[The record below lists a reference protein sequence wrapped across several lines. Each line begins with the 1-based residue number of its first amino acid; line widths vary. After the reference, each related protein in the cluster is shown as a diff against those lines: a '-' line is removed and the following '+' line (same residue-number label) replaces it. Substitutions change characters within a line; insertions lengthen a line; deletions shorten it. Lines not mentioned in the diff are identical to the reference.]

1 MFAVSLYSTLMA
13 RENTVTIV
21 GRKSGVNTIVNT
33 TTAAKMNMTLLY
45 LILKLK
51 RSQKGQTFYDHRRS
65 RKGSRKR
72 RAYLWKVRC
81 EIRPLLGGDDIW
93 LVLDFMITNLKHS
106 EECTTVVFFVVELVV
121 VNQEPHLLIFIRSM
135 EVK

>member
-1 MFAVSLYSTLMA
+1 MFAASLYSTLMA

-51 RSQKGQTFYDHRRS
+51 RKPEGTD
-65 RKGSRKR
+65 
-72 RAYLWKVRC
+72 
-81 EIRPLLGGDDIW
+81 LL
-93 LVLDFMITNLKHS
+93 
-106 EECTTVVFFVVELVV
+106 
-121 VNQEPHLLIFIRSM
+121 
-135 EVK
+135 

>member
-1 MFAVSLYSTLMA
+1 MFAANLYSTLMA

-51 RSQKGQTFYDHRRS
+51 KKEARRD
-65 RKGSRKR
+65 
-72 RAYLWKVRC
+72 
-81 EIRPLLGGDDIW
+81 RPSMTI
-93 LVLDFMITNLKHS
+93 
-106 EECTTVVFFVVELVV
+106 EEVVKEAEKEGLTYGKYVAKYGLY
-121 VNQEPHLLIFIRSM
+121 
-135 EVK
+135 